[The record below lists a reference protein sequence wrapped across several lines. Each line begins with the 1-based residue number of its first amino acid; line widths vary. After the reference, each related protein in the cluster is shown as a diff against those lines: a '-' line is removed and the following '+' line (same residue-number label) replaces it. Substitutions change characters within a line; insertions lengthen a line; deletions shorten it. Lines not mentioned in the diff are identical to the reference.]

1 MLRSDSIGKVASAL
15 AKARSDFGLVRKDS
29 VNPHFKSRYADLATV
44 LEAVSFALTQQ
55 HLTITQPT
63 RIEDGKLI
71 AETYVIHGESGEYIG
86 AEYPVLPI
94 KNDPQ
99 AYGSALT
106 YARRYLLCSLLGVA
120 ADDDDDGNQASHS
133 PPRQQQPAASPA
145 PAKPPVTFNEW
156 AKKAAAKLGML
167 EATFRDHLF
176 GVCVERQLTTAELPV
191 EQRAE
196 VLETAW
202 QNAGHKE
209 AFREA
214 ARALDSQRAA
224 A

>member
-1 MLRSDSIGKVASAL
+1 MLRSEKIGQVAAAL
-15 AKARSDFGLVRKDS
+15 AKARIHFDRVGKNS
-29 VNPHFKSRYADLATV
+29 VNPHFRSRYADLATV
-44 LEAVSFALTQQ
+44 LDAVSNSLAMNQLI
-55 HLTITQPT
+55 ITQPT
-63 RIEDGKLI
+63 RIEGNTLI

-86 AEYPVLPI
+86 AEYPVIPI
-94 KNDPQ
+94 RNDPQ

-120 ADDDDDGNQASHS
+120 ADDDDDGNAASP
-133 PPRQQQPAASPA
+133 PPRQQQPSVA
-145 PAKPPVTFNEW
+145 PAQPKPPVTFNDW

-176 GVCVERQLTTAELPV
+176 GVCVERKLTTAELPAA
-191 EQRAE
+191 QHGE

-209 AFREA
+209 AFKET